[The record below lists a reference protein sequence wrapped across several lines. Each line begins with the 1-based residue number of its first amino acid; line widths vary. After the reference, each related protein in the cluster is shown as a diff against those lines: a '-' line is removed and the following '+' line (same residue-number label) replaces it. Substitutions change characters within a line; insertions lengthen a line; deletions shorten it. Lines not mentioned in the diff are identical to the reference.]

1 MNYVSLPCIPT
12 MLRKRSQKI
21 VKNALL
27 YDRNTKMHINSDV
40 AAQMNLYSEK
50 QKDDSK

>member
-1 MNYVSLPCIPT
+1 MHSCYVKKKKS
-12 MLRKRSQKI
+12 KI